1 MKIFKINYKSSF
13 NKSNINLAI
22 GNFDGVHIGHQEVI
36 KKLVAQSNLVNTKS
50 AILSFNP
57 HPRQYF
63 ENNYNDFSIID
74 EEKKIKIFEQL
85 NVDYYISLKF
95 DSSLASLSAE
105 KFIKDI
111 LVKKLNVVNITVGY
125 DFKFGKNRSG
135 DVDNIISYFGKDNVI
150 LLSDYIIDNEKV
162 SSTKIRN
169 FLDTGNI
176 QKANNFLG
184 REYELSGLVVKGKK
198 LGSKIGFPT
207 ANLQL
212 NNDLYLPKFGVYEIS
227 CIVNGNLFK
236 GILNIGI
243 TPTVLNSKKVKIEAH
258 LFNFNENIY
267 DKNIVIQL
275 KKFIREEIKFNSID
289 DLIKQI
295 NIDISSVK
303 KK

>member
-1 MKIFKINYKSSF
+1 MKIYDNFGKDDSITSDVEVTC
-13 NKSNINLAI
+13 I
-22 GNFDGVHIGHQEVI
+22 GAFDGVHKGHIELINKTKEINKNFQIVTFDEI
-36 KKLVAQSNLVNTKS
+36 PKLYFDKSLKPLLDNENKNNIFNDLKPTNL
-50 AILSFNP
+50 I
-57 HPRQYF
+57 Y
-63 ENNYNDFSIID
+63 
-74 EEKKIKIFEQL
+74 
-85 NVDYYISLKF
+85 LKF
-95 DSSLASLSAE
+95 DKINQLSSDEFLKYL
-105 KFIKDI
+105 DI
-111 LVKKLNVVNITVGY
+111 NLRTKKIVVGK

-184 REYELSGLVVKGKK
+184 RDYELSGLVIKGIK

-227 CIVNGNLFK
+227 CIVNENLFK

-267 DKNIVIQL
+267 GKNITIQL
-275 KKFIREEIKFNSID
+275 KKFIREEIKFNSLD

-295 NIDISSVK
+295 NIDISSIK

>member
-1 MKIFKINYKSSF
+1 MKIYDNFGKDDSIASDVEVTC
-13 NKSNINLAI
+13 I
-22 GNFDGVHIGHQEVI
+22 GAFDGIHKGHIELINKTKEINKNFQIVTFDEI
-36 KKLVAQSNLVNTKS
+36 PKLYFDKSLKPLLDNKNKNNIFNDLKPTNL
-50 AILSFNP
+50 I
-57 HPRQYF
+57 Y
-63 ENNYNDFSIID
+63 
-74 EEKKIKIFEQL
+74 
-85 NVDYYISLKF
+85 LKF
-95 DSSLASLSAE
+95 DEINQLSSDEFLKYL
-105 KFIKDI
+105 DI
-111 LVKKLNVVNITVGY
+111 NLRTKKIVVGK

-227 CIVNGNLFK
+227 CKVNGNLFK

-295 NIDISSVK
+295 NIDISSLK

>member
-1 MKIFKINYKSSF
+1 MKIYDNFGKDDSITSDVEVTC
-13 NKSNINLAI
+13 I
-22 GNFDGVHIGHQEVI
+22 GAFDGVHKGHIELINKTKEINKNFQIVTFDEI
-36 KKLVAQSNLVNTKS
+36 PKLYFDKSLKPLLDNKNKNNIFNDLKPTNL
-50 AILSFNP
+50 I
-57 HPRQYF
+57 Y
-63 ENNYNDFSIID
+63 
-74 EEKKIKIFEQL
+74 
-85 NVDYYISLKF
+85 LKF
-95 DSSLASLSAE
+95 DEINQLSSDEFLKYL
-105 KFIKDI
+105 DI
-111 LVKKLNVVNITVGY
+111 NLRTKKIVVGK

-227 CIVNGNLFK
+227 CKVNGNLFK

-243 TPTVLNSKKVKIEAH
+243 TPTVLNNKKVKIEAH

>member
-1 MKIFKINYKSSF
+1 MKIYDNFGKDDSITSD
-13 NKSNINLAI
+13 IEVTCI
-22 GNFDGVHIGHQEVI
+22 GAFDGVHKGHIELINKTKEINKNFQIVTFDEI
-36 KKLVAQSNLVNTKS
+36 PKLFFDKSLKPLLGNESKNNIFNDLKPTNL
-50 AILSFNP
+50 I
-57 HPRQYF
+57 Y
-63 ENNYNDFSIID
+63 
-74 EEKKIKIFEQL
+74 
-85 NVDYYISLKF
+85 LKF
-95 DSSLASLSAE
+95 DKINQLSSDEFLKYL
-105 KFIKDI
+105 DI
-111 LVKKLNVVNITVGY
+111 NLRTKKIVVGN

-184 REYELSGLVVKGKK
+184 RDYELSGLVIKGMK

-227 CIVNGNLFK
+227 CIVNENLFK

-267 DKNIVIQL
+267 GKNITIQL
-275 KKFIREEIKFNSID
+275 KKFIREEIKFNSLD

-295 NIDISSVK
+295 NIDISSIK

>member
-1 MKIFKINYKSSF
+1 MKIYDNFGKDDSITSDVEVTC
-13 NKSNINLAI
+13 I
-22 GNFDGVHIGHQEVI
+22 GAFDGVHKGHIELINKTKEINKNFQIVTFDEI
-36 KKLVAQSNLVNTKS
+36 PKLYFDKSLKPLLDNKNKNNIFNDLKPTNL
-50 AILSFNP
+50 I
-57 HPRQYF
+57 Y
-63 ENNYNDFSIID
+63 
-74 EEKKIKIFEQL
+74 
-85 NVDYYISLKF
+85 LKF
-95 DSSLASLSAE
+95 DEINQLSSDEFLKYL
-105 KFIKDI
+105 DI
-111 LVKKLNVVNITVGY
+111 NLRTKKIVVGK

-267 DKNIVIQL
+267 GKNIVIQL
-275 KKFIREEIKFNSID
+275 KKFIREEIKFNSVD

>member
-1 MKIFKINYKSSF
+1 MKIYDNFGKDDSIASDVEVTC
-13 NKSNINLAI
+13 I
-22 GNFDGVHIGHQEVI
+22 GAFDGIHKGHIELINKTKEINKNFQIVTFDEI
-36 KKLVAQSNLVNTKS
+36 PKLYFDKSLKPLLDNKNKNNIFNDLKPTNL
-50 AILSFNP
+50 I
-57 HPRQYF
+57 Y
-63 ENNYNDFSIID
+63 
-74 EEKKIKIFEQL
+74 
-85 NVDYYISLKF
+85 LKF
-95 DSSLASLSAE
+95 DEINQLSSDEFLKYL
-105 KFIKDI
+105 DI
-111 LVKKLNVVNITVGY
+111 NLRTKKIVVGK

-227 CIVNGNLFK
+227 CKVNGNLFK

-275 KKFIREEIKFNSID
+275 KKFIREEIKFNSVD

-295 NIDISSVK
+295 NIDISSIK

>member
-1 MKIFKINYKSSF
+1 MKIYDNFGKDDSITSDVEVTC
-13 NKSNINLAI
+13 I
-22 GNFDGVHIGHQEVI
+22 GAFDGVHKGHIELINKTKEINKNFQIVTFDEI
-36 KKLVAQSNLVNTKS
+36 PKLYFDKSLKPLLDNKNKNNIFNNLKPTNL
-50 AILSFNP
+50 I
-57 HPRQYF
+57 Y
-63 ENNYNDFSIID
+63 
-74 EEKKIKIFEQL
+74 
-85 NVDYYISLKF
+85 LKF
-95 DSSLASLSAE
+95 DEINQLSSDEFLKYL
-105 KFIKDI
+105 DI
-111 LVKKLNVVNITVGY
+111 NLRTKKIVFGK

-227 CIVNGNLFK
+227 CKVNGNLFK

-267 DKNIVIQL
+267 DKNIIIQL

>member
-1 MKIFKINYKSSF
+1 MKIYDNFGKDDSIASDVEVTC
-13 NKSNINLAI
+13 I
-22 GNFDGVHIGHQEVI
+22 GAFDGIHKGHIELINKTKEINKNFQIVTFDEI
-36 KKLVAQSNLVNTKS
+36 PKLYFDKSLKPLLDNKNKNNIFNDLKPTNL
-50 AILSFNP
+50 I
-57 HPRQYF
+57 Y
-63 ENNYNDFSIID
+63 
-74 EEKKIKIFEQL
+74 
-85 NVDYYISLKF
+85 LKF
-95 DSSLASLSAE
+95 DEINQLSSDEFLKYL
-105 KFIKDI
+105 DI
-111 LVKKLNVVNITVGY
+111 NLRTKKIVVGK

-135 DVDNIISYFGKDNVI
+135 DVDNIISYFGKDNTI
-150 LLSDYIIDNEKV
+150 LLSDYIIDNEKF

-184 REYELSGLVVKGKK
+184 SEYELSGLVVKGKK

-227 CIVNGNLFK
+227 CKVNGNLFK

>member
-1 MKIFKINYKSSF
+1 MKIYDNFGKDDSITSDVEVTC
-13 NKSNINLAI
+13 I
-22 GNFDGVHIGHQEVI
+22 GAFDGVHKGHIELINKTKEINKNFQIVTFDEI
-36 KKLVAQSNLVNTKS
+36 PKLYFDKSLKPLLDNKNKNNIFNDLKPTNL
-50 AILSFNP
+50 I
-57 HPRQYF
+57 Y
-63 ENNYNDFSIID
+63 
-74 EEKKIKIFEQL
+74 
-85 NVDYYISLKF
+85 LKF
-95 DSSLASLSAE
+95 DEINQLSSDEFLKYL
-105 KFIKDI
+105 DI
-111 LVKKLNVVNITVGY
+111 NLRTKKIVVGK

-227 CIVNGNLFK
+227 CKVNGNLFN

>member
-1 MKIFKINYKSSF
+1 MKIYDNFGKDDSITSDVEVTC
-13 NKSNINLAI
+13 I
-22 GNFDGVHIGHQEVI
+22 GAFDGVHKGHIELINKTKEINKNFQIVTFDEI
-36 KKLVAQSNLVNTKS
+36 PKLYFDKSLKPLLDNKNKNNIFNDLKPTNL
-50 AILSFNP
+50 I
-57 HPRQYF
+57 Y
-63 ENNYNDFSIID
+63 
-74 EEKKIKIFEQL
+74 
-85 NVDYYISLKF
+85 LKF
-95 DSSLASLSAE
+95 DEINQLSSDEFLKYL
-105 KFIKDI
+105 DI
-111 LVKKLNVVNITVGY
+111 NLRTKKIVVGK

-207 ANLQL
+207 ANLRL

-243 TPTVLNSKKVKIEAH
+243 TPTVLNSKKVKIETH

-267 DKNIVIQL
+267 GKNIVIQL

>member
-1 MKIFKINYKSSF
+1 MKIYDNFGKDDSITSDVEVTC
-13 NKSNINLAI
+13 I
-22 GNFDGVHIGHQEVI
+22 GAFDGVHKGHIELINKTKEINKNFQIVTFDEI
-36 KKLVAQSNLVNTKS
+36 PKLYFDKSLKPLLDNKNKNNIFNDLKPTNL
-50 AILSFNP
+50 I
-57 HPRQYF
+57 Y
-63 ENNYNDFSIID
+63 
-74 EEKKIKIFEQL
+74 
-85 NVDYYISLKF
+85 LKF
-95 DSSLASLSAE
+95 DEINQLSSDEFLKYL
-105 KFIKDI
+105 DI
-111 LVKKLNVVNITVGY
+111 NLRTKKIVVGK

-227 CIVNGNLFK
+227 CKVNGNLFK

-295 NIDISSVK
+295 NIDISSIK

>member
-1 MKIFKINYKSSF
+1 MKIYDNFGKDDSIASDVEVTC
-13 NKSNINLAI
+13 I
-22 GNFDGVHIGHQEVI
+22 GAFDGIHKGHIELINKTKEINKNFQIVTFDEI
-36 KKLVAQSNLVNTKS
+36 PKLYFDKSLKPLLDNKNKNNIFNDLKPTNL
-50 AILSFNP
+50 I
-57 HPRQYF
+57 Y
-63 ENNYNDFSIID
+63 
-74 EEKKIKIFEQL
+74 
-85 NVDYYISLKF
+85 LKF
-95 DSSLASLSAE
+95 DEINQLSSDEFLKYL
-105 KFIKDI
+105 DI
-111 LVKKLNVVNITVGY
+111 NLRTKKIVVGK

-169 FLDTGNI
+169 FLDIGNI

>member
-1 MKIFKINYKSSF
+1 MKIYDNFGKDDSITSDVEVTC
-13 NKSNINLAI
+13 I
-22 GNFDGVHIGHQEVI
+22 GAFDGVHKGHIELINKTKEINKNFQIVTFDEI
-36 KKLVAQSNLVNTKS
+36 PKLYFDKSLKPLLDNKNKNNIFNDLKPTNL
-50 AILSFNP
+50 I
-57 HPRQYF
+57 Y
-63 ENNYNDFSIID
+63 
-74 EEKKIKIFEQL
+74 
-85 NVDYYISLKF
+85 LKF
-95 DSSLASLSAE
+95 DEINQLSSDEFLKYL
-105 KFIKDI
+105 DI
-111 LVKKLNVVNITVGY
+111 NLRTKKIVVGK

-212 NNDLYLPKFGVYEIS
+212 NNDLYLPQFGVYEIS
-227 CIVNGNLFK
+227 CIVNRNLFK

>member
-1 MKIFKINYKSSF
+1 MKIYDNFGKDDSITSDVEVTC
-13 NKSNINLAI
+13 I
-22 GNFDGVHIGHQEVI
+22 GAFDGVHKGHIELINKTKEINKNFQIVTFDEI
-36 KKLVAQSNLVNTKS
+36 PKLYFDKSLKPLLDNKNKNNIFNDLKPTNL
-50 AILSFNP
+50 I
-57 HPRQYF
+57 Y
-63 ENNYNDFSIID
+63 
-74 EEKKIKIFEQL
+74 
-85 NVDYYISLKF
+85 LKF
-95 DSSLASLSAE
+95 DEINQLSSDEFLKYL
-105 KFIKDI
+105 DI
-111 LVKKLNVVNITVGY
+111 NLRTKKIVVGKY
-125 DFKFGKNRSG
+125 FKFGKNRSG

-227 CIVNGNLFK
+227 CKVNGNLFK

>member
-1 MKIFKINYKSSF
+1 MKIYDNFGKDDSITSDVEVTC
-13 NKSNINLAI
+13 I
-22 GNFDGVHIGHQEVI
+22 GAFDGVHKGHIELINKTKEINKNFQIVTFDEI
-36 KKLVAQSNLVNTKS
+36 PKLFFDKSLKPLLGNESKNNIFNDLKPTNL
-50 AILSFNP
+50 I
-57 HPRQYF
+57 Y
-63 ENNYNDFSIID
+63 
-74 EEKKIKIFEQL
+74 
-85 NVDYYISLKF
+85 LKF
-95 DSSLASLSAE
+95 DKINQLSSDEFLKYL
-105 KFIKDI
+105 DI
-111 LVKKLNVVNITVGY
+111 NLRTKKIVVGK

-184 REYELSGLVVKGKK
+184 RDYELSGLVIKGMK

-227 CIVNGNLFK
+227 CIVNENLFK

-267 DKNIVIQL
+267 GKNITIQL
-275 KKFIREEIKFNSID
+275 KKFIREEIKFNSLD

-295 NIDISSVK
+295 NIDISSIK

>member
-1 MKIFKINYKSSF
+1 MKIYDNFGKDDSITSDVEVTC
-13 NKSNINLAI
+13 I
-22 GNFDGVHIGHQEVI
+22 GAFDGVHKGHIELINKTKEINKNFQIVTFDEI
-36 KKLVAQSNLVNTKS
+36 PKLYFDKSLKPLLDNKNKNNIFNDLKPTNL
-50 AILSFNP
+50 I
-57 HPRQYF
+57 Y
-63 ENNYNDFSIID
+63 
-74 EEKKIKIFEQL
+74 
-85 NVDYYISLKF
+85 LKF
-95 DSSLASLSAE
+95 DEINQLSSDEFLKYL
-105 KFIKDI
+105 DI
-111 LVKKLNVVNITVGY
+111 NLRTKKIVVGK

-267 DKNIVIQL
+267 GKNIVIQI

>member
-1 MKIFKINYKSSF
+1 
-13 NKSNINLAI
+13 LR
-22 GNFDGVHIGHQEVI
+22 
-36 KKLVAQSNLVNTKS
+36 T
-50 AILSFNP
+50 
-57 HPRQYF
+57 
-63 ENNYNDFSIID
+63 
-74 EEKKIKIFEQL
+74 KKI
-85 NVDYYISLKF
+85 
-95 DSSLASLSAE
+95 
-105 KFIKDI
+105 
-111 LVKKLNVVNITVGY
+111 VVGK

-227 CIVNGNLFK
+227 CKVNGNLFK

>member
-1 MKIFKINYKSSF
+1 MKVYDNFGKDDSITSDVEVTC
-13 NKSNINLAI
+13 I
-22 GNFDGVHIGHQEVI
+22 GAFDGVHKGHIELINKTKEINKNFQIVTFDEI
-36 KKLVAQSNLVNTKS
+36 PKLYFDKSLKPLLDNKNKNNIFNDLKPTNL
-50 AILSFNP
+50 I
-57 HPRQYF
+57 Y
-63 ENNYNDFSIID
+63 
-74 EEKKIKIFEQL
+74 
-85 NVDYYISLKF
+85 LKF
-95 DSSLASLSAE
+95 DEINQLSSDEFLKYL
-105 KFIKDI
+105 DI
-111 LVKKLNVVNITVGY
+111 NLRTKKIVVGK

-227 CIVNGNLFK
+227 CKVNGNLFK

-295 NIDISSVK
+295 NIDISSIK

>member
-1 MKIFKINYKSSF
+1 MKIYDNFGKDDSITSD
-13 NKSNINLAI
+13 IEVTCI
-22 GNFDGVHIGHQEVI
+22 GAFDGVHKGHIELINKTKEINKDFQIVTFDEI
-36 KKLVAQSNLVNTKS
+36 PKLYFDKSLKPLLDNKNKNNIFNDLKPTNL
-50 AILSFNP
+50 I
-57 HPRQYF
+57 Y
-63 ENNYNDFSIID
+63 
-74 EEKKIKIFEQL
+74 
-85 NVDYYISLKF
+85 LKF
-95 DSSLASLSAE
+95 DEINQLSSDEFLKYL
-105 KFIKDI
+105 DI
-111 LVKKLNVVNITVGY
+111 NLRTKKIVVGK

-184 REYELSGLVVKGKK
+184 RDYELSGLVIKGIK

-227 CIVNGNLFK
+227 CIVNENLFK

-267 DKNIVIQL
+267 GKNITIQL
-275 KKFIREEIKFNSID
+275 KKFIREEIKFNSLD

-295 NIDISSVK
+295 NIDISSIK

>member
-1 MKIFKINYKSSF
+1 MKIYDNFGKDDSITSDVEVTC
-13 NKSNINLAI
+13 I
-22 GNFDGVHIGHQEVI
+22 GAFDGVHKGHIELINKTKEINKNFQIVTFDEI
-36 KKLVAQSNLVNTKS
+36 PKLYFDKSLKPLLDNENKNNIFNDLKPTNL
-50 AILSFNP
+50 I
-57 HPRQYF
+57 Y
-63 ENNYNDFSIID
+63 
-74 EEKKIKIFEQL
+74 
-85 NVDYYISLKF
+85 LKF
-95 DSSLASLSAE
+95 DKINQLSSDEFLKYL
-105 KFIKDI
+105 DI
-111 LVKKLNVVNITVGY
+111 NLRTKKIVVGK

-184 REYELSGLVVKGKK
+184 RDYELSGLVIKGMK

-227 CIVNGNLFK
+227 CIVNENLFK

>member
-1 MKIFKINYKSSF
+1 MKIYDNFGKDDSITSDVEVTC
-13 NKSNINLAI
+13 I
-22 GNFDGVHIGHQEVI
+22 GAFDGVHKGHIELINKTKEINKNFQIVTFDEI
-36 KKLVAQSNLVNTKS
+36 PKLYFDKSLKPLLDNKNKNNIFNDLKPTNL
-50 AILSFNP
+50 I
-57 HPRQYF
+57 Y
-63 ENNYNDFSIID
+63 
-74 EEKKIKIFEQL
+74 
-85 NVDYYISLKF
+85 LKF
-95 DSSLASLSAE
+95 DEINQLSSDEFLKYL
-105 KFIKDI
+105 DI
-111 LVKKLNVVNITVGY
+111 NLRTKKIVVGK

-267 DKNIVIQL
+267 GKNIVIQI
-275 KKFIREEIKFNSID
+275 KKFIREEIKFNSVD

-295 NIDISSVK
+295 NIDISSIK

>member
-1 MKIFKINYKSSF
+1 MKIYDNFGKDDSITSDVEVTC
-13 NKSNINLAI
+13 I
-22 GNFDGVHIGHQEVI
+22 GAFDGVHKGHIELINKTKEINKNFQIVTFDEI
-36 KKLVAQSNLVNTKS
+36 PKLYFDKSLKPLLDNKNKNNIFNDLKPTNL
-50 AILSFNP
+50 I
-57 HPRQYF
+57 Y
-63 ENNYNDFSIID
+63 
-74 EEKKIKIFEQL
+74 
-85 NVDYYISLKF
+85 LKF
-95 DSSLASLSAE
+95 DEINQLSSDEFLKYL
-105 KFIKDI
+105 DI
-111 LVKKLNVVNITVGY
+111 NLRTKKIVVGK

-135 DVDNIISYFGKDNVI
+135 DVDNIISYFGKDSVI

-267 DKNIVIQL
+267 GKNIVIQL

>member
-1 MKIFKINYKSSF
+1 MKIYDNFGKDDSITSD
-13 NKSNINLAI
+13 IEVTCI
-22 GNFDGVHIGHQEVI
+22 GAFDGVHKGHIELINKTKEINKNFQIVTFDEI
-36 KKLVAQSNLVNTKS
+36 PKLYFDKSLKPLLDNENKNNIFNDLKPTNL
-50 AILSFNP
+50 I
-57 HPRQYF
+57 Y
-63 ENNYNDFSIID
+63 
-74 EEKKIKIFEQL
+74 
-85 NVDYYISLKF
+85 LKF
-95 DSSLASLSAE
+95 DKINQLSSHEFLKYL
-105 KFIKDI
+105 DI
-111 LVKKLNVVNITVGY
+111 NLRTKKIVVGK

-184 REYELSGLVVKGKK
+184 RDYELSGLVIKGMK

-227 CIVNGNLFK
+227 CKVNGNLFK

-267 DKNIVIQL
+267 GKNITIQL
-275 KKFIREEIKFNSID
+275 KKFIREEIKFNSVD

-295 NIDISSVK
+295 NIDISSIK

>member
-1 MKIFKINYKSSF
+1 MKIYDNFGKDDSITSDVEVTC
-13 NKSNINLAI
+13 I
-22 GNFDGVHIGHQEVI
+22 GAFDGVHKGHIELINKTKEINKNFQIVTFDEI
-36 KKLVAQSNLVNTKS
+36 PKLFFDKSLKPLLGNESKNNIFNDLKPTNL
-50 AILSFNP
+50 I
-57 HPRQYF
+57 Y
-63 ENNYNDFSIID
+63 
-74 EEKKIKIFEQL
+74 
-85 NVDYYISLKF
+85 LKF
-95 DSSLASLSAE
+95 DKINQLSSDEFLKYL
-105 KFIKDI
+105 DI
-111 LVKKLNVVNITVGY
+111 NLRTKKIVVGN

-184 REYELSGLVVKGKK
+184 RDYELSGLVIKGMK

-227 CIVNGNLFK
+227 CIVNENLFK

-267 DKNIVIQL
+267 GKNITIQL
-275 KKFIREEIKFNSID
+275 KKFIREEIKFNSLD

-295 NIDISSVK
+295 NIDISSIK

>member
-1 MKIFKINYKSSF
+1 MKIYDNFGKDDSITSDVEVTC
-13 NKSNINLAI
+13 I
-22 GNFDGVHIGHQEVI
+22 GAFDGVHKGHIELINKTKEINKNFQIVTFDEI
-36 KKLVAQSNLVNTKS
+36 PKLYFDKSLKPLLDNKNKNNIFNDLKPTNL
-50 AILSFNP
+50 I
-57 HPRQYF
+57 Y
-63 ENNYNDFSIID
+63 
-74 EEKKIKIFEQL
+74 
-85 NVDYYISLKF
+85 LKF
-95 DSSLASLSAE
+95 DEINQLSSDEFLKYL
-105 KFIKDI
+105 DI
-111 LVKKLNVVNITVGY
+111 NLRTKKIVVGK

-275 KKFIREEIKFNSID
+275 KKFIREEIKFNSVD

-295 NIDISSVK
+295 NIDISSIK

>member
-1 MKIFKINYKSSF
+1 MKIYDNFGKDDSITSDVEVTC
-13 NKSNINLAI
+13 I
-22 GNFDGVHIGHQEVI
+22 GAFDGVHKGHIELINKTKEINKNFQIVTFDEI
-36 KKLVAQSNLVNTKS
+36 PKLYFDKSLKPLLDNKNKNNIFNDLKPTNL
-50 AILSFNP
+50 I
-57 HPRQYF
+57 Y
-63 ENNYNDFSIID
+63 
-74 EEKKIKIFEQL
+74 
-85 NVDYYISLKF
+85 LKF
-95 DSSLASLSAE
+95 DEINQLSSDEFLKYL
-105 KFIKDI
+105 DI
-111 LVKKLNVVNITVGY
+111 NLRTKKIVVGK

-227 CIVNGNLFK
+227 CKVNGNLFK

-267 DKNIVIQL
+267 DKNIVIKL

>member
-1 MKIFKINYKSSF
+1 MKIYDNFGKDDSITSDVEVTC
-13 NKSNINLAI
+13 I
-22 GNFDGVHIGHQEVI
+22 GAFDGVHKGHIELINKTKEINKNFQIVTFDEI
-36 KKLVAQSNLVNTKS
+36 PKLYFDKSLKPLLDNKNKNNIFNDLKPTNL
-50 AILSFNP
+50 I
-57 HPRQYF
+57 Y
-63 ENNYNDFSIID
+63 
-74 EEKKIKIFEQL
+74 
-85 NVDYYISLKF
+85 LKF
-95 DSSLASLSAE
+95 DEINQLSSDEFLKYL
-105 KFIKDI
+105 DI
-111 LVKKLNVVNITVGY
+111 NLRTKKIVVGK

-258 LFNFNENIY
+258 LFNFNEN
-267 DKNIVIQL
+267 
-275 KKFIREEIKFNSID
+275 FT
-289 DLIKQI
+289 
-295 NIDISSVK
+295 
-303 KK
+303 

>member
-1 MKIFKINYKSSF
+1 MKIYDNFGKDDSIASDVEVTC
-13 NKSNINLAI
+13 I
-22 GNFDGVHIGHQEVI
+22 GAFDGVHKGHIELINKTKEINKNFQIVTFDEI
-36 KKLVAQSNLVNTKS
+36 PKLYFDKSLKPLLDNKNKNNIFNDLKPTNL
-50 AILSFNP
+50 I
-57 HPRQYF
+57 Y
-63 ENNYNDFSIID
+63 
-74 EEKKIKIFEQL
+74 
-85 NVDYYISLKF
+85 LKF
-95 DSSLASLSAE
+95 DEINQLSSDEFLKYL
-105 KFIKDI
+105 DI
-111 LVKKLNVVNITVGY
+111 NLRTKKIVVGK

-184 REYELSGLVVKGKK
+184 REHELSGLVVKGKK

-227 CIVNGNLFK
+227 CKVNGNLFK

-267 DKNIVIQL
+267 GKNIVIQL

>member
-1 MKIFKINYKSSF
+1 MKIYDNFGKDDSITSDVEVTC
-13 NKSNINLAI
+13 I
-22 GNFDGVHIGHQEVI
+22 GAFDGVHKGHIELINKTKEINKNFQIVTFDEI
-36 KKLVAQSNLVNTKS
+36 PKLYFDKSLKPLLDNKNKNNIFNDLKPTNL
-50 AILSFNP
+50 I
-57 HPRQYF
+57 Y
-63 ENNYNDFSIID
+63 
-74 EEKKIKIFEQL
+74 
-85 NVDYYISLKF
+85 LKF
-95 DSSLASLSAE
+95 DEINQLSSDEFLKYL
-105 KFIKDI
+105 DI
-111 LVKKLNVVNITVGY
+111 NLRTKKIVVGK

-267 DKNIVIQL
+267 GKNIVIQL

-295 NIDISSVK
+295 NIDISSIK

>member
-1 MKIFKINYKSSF
+1 MKIYDNFGKDDSITSDVEVTC
-13 NKSNINLAI
+13 I
-22 GNFDGVHIGHQEVI
+22 GAFDGVHKGHIELINKTKEINKNFQIVTFDEI
-36 KKLVAQSNLVNTKS
+36 PKLYFDKSLKPLLDNKNKNNIFNDLKPTNL
-50 AILSFNP
+50 I
-57 HPRQYF
+57 Y
-63 ENNYNDFSIID
+63 
-74 EEKKIKIFEQL
+74 
-85 NVDYYISLKF
+85 LKF
-95 DSSLASLSAE
+95 DEINQLSSDEFLKYL
-105 KFIKDI
+105 DI
-111 LVKKLNVVNITVGY
+111 NLRTKKIVVGK

-227 CIVNGNLFK
+227 CKVNGNLFK

-267 DKNIVIQL
+267 GKNIVIQL

>member
-1 MKIFKINYKSSF
+1 MKIYDNFGKDDSITSDVEVTC
-13 NKSNINLAI
+13 I
-22 GNFDGVHIGHQEVI
+22 GAFDGVHKGHIELINKTKEINKNFQIVTFDEI
-36 KKLVAQSNLVNTKS
+36 PKLYFDKSLKPLLDNKNKNNIFNELKPTNL
-50 AILSFNP
+50 I
-57 HPRQYF
+57 Y
-63 ENNYNDFSIID
+63 
-74 EEKKIKIFEQL
+74 
-85 NVDYYISLKF
+85 LKF
-95 DSSLASLSAE
+95 DEINQLSSDEFLKYL
-105 KFIKDI
+105 DI
-111 LVKKLNVVNITVGY
+111 NLRTKKIVVGK

-227 CIVNGNLFK
+227 CKVNGNLFK

>member
-1 MKIFKINYKSSF
+1 MKIYDNFGKDDSITSDVEVTC
-13 NKSNINLAI
+13 I
-22 GNFDGVHIGHQEVI
+22 GAFDGVHKGHIELINKTKEINKNFQIVTFDEI
-36 KKLVAQSNLVNTKS
+36 PKLYFDKSLKPLLDNKNKNNIFNDLKPTNL
-50 AILSFNP
+50 I
-57 HPRQYF
+57 Y
-63 ENNYNDFSIID
+63 
-74 EEKKIKIFEQL
+74 
-85 NVDYYISLKF
+85 LKF
-95 DSSLASLSAE
+95 DEINQLSSDEFLKYL
-105 KFIKDI
+105 DI
-111 LVKKLNVVNITVGY
+111 NLRTKKIVVGK

-267 DKNIVIQL
+267 DKNIIIQL
-275 KKFIREEIKFNSID
+275 KKFIREEIKFNSVD

-295 NIDISSVK
+295 NIDISSIK

>member
-1 MKIFKINYKSSF
+1 MKIYDNFGKDDSITSDVEVTC
-13 NKSNINLAI
+13 I
-22 GNFDGVHIGHQEVI
+22 GAFDGVHKGHIELINKTKEINKNFQIVTFDEI
-36 KKLVAQSNLVNTKS
+36 PKLYFDKSLKPLLDNKNKNNIFNDLKPTNL
-50 AILSFNP
+50 I
-57 HPRQYF
+57 Y
-63 ENNYNDFSIID
+63 
-74 EEKKIKIFEQL
+74 
-85 NVDYYISLKF
+85 LKF
-95 DSSLASLSAE
+95 DEINQLSSDEFLKYL
-105 KFIKDI
+105 DI
-111 LVKKLNVVNITVGY
+111 NLRTKKIVVGK

-135 DVDNIISYFGKDNVI
+135 DVDNIISYFGKDSVI

-267 DKNIVIQL
+267 GKNIVIQL
-275 KKFIREEIKFNSID
+275 KKFIREEIKFNSVD

>member
-1 MKIFKINYKSSF
+1 MKIYDNFGKDDSITSDVEVTC
-13 NKSNINLAI
+13 I
-22 GNFDGVHIGHQEVI
+22 GAFDGVHKGHIELINKTKEINKNFQIVTFDEI
-36 KKLVAQSNLVNTKS
+36 PKLYFDKSLKPLLDNKNKNNIFNDLKPTNL
-50 AILSFNP
+50 I
-57 HPRQYF
+57 Y
-63 ENNYNDFSIID
+63 
-74 EEKKIKIFEQL
+74 
-85 NVDYYISLKF
+85 LKF
-95 DSSLASLSAE
+95 DEINQLSSDEFLKYL
-105 KFIKDI
+105 DI
-111 LVKKLNVVNITVGY
+111 NLRTKKIVVGK

-207 ANLQL
+207 ANLRL

-227 CIVNGNLFK
+227 CKVNGNLFK

-267 DKNIVIQL
+267 GKNIVIQL
-275 KKFIREEIKFNSID
+275 KKFIREEIKFNTVD
-289 DLIKQI
+289 DLIKEI
-295 NIDISSVK
+295 K
-303 KK
+303 L

>member
-1 MKIFKINYKSSF
+1 MKIYDNFGKDDSITSDVEVTC
-13 NKSNINLAI
+13 I
-22 GNFDGVHIGHQEVI
+22 GAFDGVHKGHIELINKTKEINKNFQIVTFDEI
-36 KKLVAQSNLVNTKS
+36 PKLFFDKSLKPLLGNESKNNIFNDLKPTNL
-50 AILSFNP
+50 I
-57 HPRQYF
+57 Y
-63 ENNYNDFSIID
+63 
-74 EEKKIKIFEQL
+74 
-85 NVDYYISLKF
+85 LKF
-95 DSSLASLSAE
+95 DKINQLSSDEFLKYL
-105 KFIKDI
+105 DI
-111 LVKKLNVVNITVGY
+111 NLRTKKIVVGK

-184 REYELSGLVVKGKK
+184 RDYELSGLVIKGIK

-227 CIVNGNLFK
+227 CIVNENLFK

-267 DKNIVIQL
+267 GKNITIQL
-275 KKFIREEIKFNSID
+275 KKFIREEIKFNSVD

-295 NIDISSVK
+295 NIDISSIK

>member
-1 MKIFKINYKSSF
+1 MKIYDNFGKDDSITSDVEVTC
-13 NKSNINLAI
+13 I
-22 GNFDGVHIGHQEVI
+22 GAFDGVHKGHIELINKTKEINKNFQIVTFDEI
-36 KKLVAQSNLVNTKS
+36 PKLYFDKSLKPLLDNKNKNNIFNDLKPTNL
-50 AILSFNP
+50 I
-57 HPRQYF
+57 Y
-63 ENNYNDFSIID
+63 
-74 EEKKIKIFEQL
+74 
-85 NVDYYISLKF
+85 LKF
-95 DSSLASLSAE
+95 DEINQLSSDEFLKYL
-105 KFIKDI
+105 DI
-111 LVKKLNVVNITVGY
+111 NLRTKKIVVGK

-150 LLSDYIIDNEKV
+150 LLSDYIVDNEKV

-227 CIVNGNLFK
+227 CKVNGNLFK

>member
-1 MKIFKINYKSSF
+1 MKIYDNFGKDDSITSDVEVTC
-13 NKSNINLAI
+13 I
-22 GNFDGVHIGHQEVI
+22 GAFDGVHKGHIELINKTKEINKNFQIVTFDEI
-36 KKLVAQSNLVNTKS
+36 PKLYFDKSLKPLLDNKNKNNIFNDLKPTNL
-50 AILSFNP
+50 I
-57 HPRQYF
+57 Y
-63 ENNYNDFSIID
+63 
-74 EEKKIKIFEQL
+74 
-85 NVDYYISLKF
+85 LKF
-95 DSSLASLSAE
+95 DEINQLSSDEFLKYL
-105 KFIKDI
+105 DI
-111 LVKKLNVVNITVGY
+111 NLRTKKIVVGK

-267 DKNIVIQL
+267 GKNIVIQL

>member
-1 MKIFKINYKSSF
+1 MKIYDNFGRDDSITSDVEVTC
-13 NKSNINLAI
+13 I
-22 GNFDGVHIGHQEVI
+22 GAFDGVHKGHIELINKTKEINKNFQIVTFDEI
-36 KKLVAQSNLVNTKS
+36 PKLYFDKSLKPLLDNKNKNNIFNDLKPTNL
-50 AILSFNP
+50 I
-57 HPRQYF
+57 Y
-63 ENNYNDFSIID
+63 
-74 EEKKIKIFEQL
+74 
-85 NVDYYISLKF
+85 LKF
-95 DSSLASLSAE
+95 DEINQLSSDEFLKYL
-105 KFIKDI
+105 DI
-111 LVKKLNVVNITVGY
+111 NLRTKKIVVGK

-135 DVDNIISYFGKDNVI
+135 DVDNIISYFGKDSVI

-227 CIVNGNLFK
+227 CKVNGNLFK

-267 DKNIVIQL
+267 GKNIVIQL
-275 KKFIREEIKFNSID
+275 KKFIREEIKFNSVD

>member
-1 MKIFKINYKSSF
+1 MKIYDNFGKDDSITSDVEVTC
-13 NKSNINLAI
+13 I
-22 GNFDGVHIGHQEVI
+22 GAFDGVHKGHIELINKTKEINKNFQIVTFDEI
-36 KKLVAQSNLVNTKS
+36 PKLYFDKSLKPLLDNKNKNNIFNNLKPTNL
-50 AILSFNP
+50 I
-57 HPRQYF
+57 Y
-63 ENNYNDFSIID
+63 
-74 EEKKIKIFEQL
+74 
-85 NVDYYISLKF
+85 LKF
-95 DSSLASLSAE
+95 DEINQLSSDEFLKYL
-105 KFIKDI
+105 DI
-111 LVKKLNVVNITVGY
+111 NLRTKKIVVGK

-227 CIVNGNLFK
+227 CKVNGNLFK